1 MGKRGPAPEPSILKY
16 IRGNPSKDL
25 LPSDEPTPALMPQD
39 FPPPKT
45 LDGKSI
51 EVWKEAVQT
60 LARMRVLTE
69 ADVPTLTRYCIETV
83 LYLACYEKV
92 KVAGEEYTHWEPD
105 PNRADGKLRIKY
117 TQVAPWATQMH
128 RHHAAMLRIE
138 QEFGMTPSSRSQVS
152 TTNGNADTDPVAAYA
167 AKRRRPSGA

>member
-16 IRGNPSKDL
+16 IRGNPSKET
-25 LPSDEPTPALMPQD
+25 LPANEPTPPLMPQD
-39 FPPPKT
+39 FPPPKA
-45 LDGKSI
+45 LDGKCV
-51 EVWKEAVQT
+51 EVWKDSVQT
-60 LARMRVLTE
+60 LSRMRVLTE

-92 KVAGEEYTHWEPD
+92 KIAGEEYTHWEPD
-105 PNRADGKLRIKY
+105 PNRTDGKMRIKY

-152 TTNGNADTDPVAAYA
+152 TTNVNADADPIAAFVK
-167 AKRRRPSGA
+167 KRGSRTGS

>member
-16 IRGNPSKDL
+16 IRGNPSKETL
-25 LPSDEPTPALMPQD
+25 SAAEPTPELVPQD

-45 LDGKSI
+45 LDAKGI
-51 EVWKEAVQT
+51 EIWNEMVPK

-69 ADVPTLTRYCIETV
+69 ADVPTLTRYCIEAV

-105 PNRADGKLRIKY
+105 PNRTDGRLRIKY

-138 QEFGMTPSSRSQVS
+138 QEFGMTPSSRSQVV
-152 TTNGNADTDPVAAYA
+152 TNGSRTEADPLAAFIK
-167 AKRRRPSGA
+167 KRSAGAGA

>member
-16 IRGNPSKDL
+16 IRGNPSKETL
-25 LPSDEPTPALMPQD
+25 NTAEPTPALVPQN

-45 LDGKSI
+45 LDAKAV
-51 EVWKEAVQT
+51 EVWNEMVPK

-69 ADVPTLTRYCIETV
+69 ADVPTLTRYCIEAV

-92 KVAGEEYTHWEPD
+92 RIAGEEYTHWELD
-105 PNRADGKLRIKY
+105 PNRTDGKLRIKY

-152 TTNGNADTDPVAAYA
+152 TTNVNADEDPVAAFVK
-167 AKRRRPSGA
+167 KRSGGAGA